1 MAQTT
6 VSGQAHIKFIR
17 QGDSIST
24 ILIATK
30 ALMQFVN
37 DDTGAVNPDWT
48 VASNQPTVYPRIVSQ
63 LTGTVVTSA
72 SNPVWKVDG
81 TTLSFGS
88 NNKTT
93 DGSYE
98 STSYSIGGGSVP
110 ALKICKNVMKD
121 ATQNKLISFSCTVAT
136 GGITSNI
143 TADITITRG
152 ESAGE
157 VYTGYISATNG
168 GVVDDTNP
176 STTLTATLLK
186 GGETVS
192 TGVSYA
198 WYYNTPSDTDAERDN
213 WQPVS
218 GTSKSLTVSR
228 DDIDTVK
235 TYKCDFTVS
244 GSVVTSAFFDV
255 RDDSDPL
262 YIIPN
267 PNQREEVL
275 SSYQQSITYTPLVR
289 RRGQSSNESGWSFQY
304 VLSNV
309 KGSTVRTASGNSIT
323 VQYPEILEEGCDLD
337 LFITATK

>member
-37 DDTGAVNPDWT
+37 NDTGAVTPDWT
-48 VASNQPTVYPRIVSQ
+48 VSANQPVIYPRIVSQ
-63 LTGTVVTSA
+63 LTGTAVTAVS
-72 SNPVWKVDG
+72 SPSWSVDG
-81 TTLSFGS
+81 TKLTFGTG
-88 NNKTT
+88 NKTS
-93 DGSYE
+93 DGNYE
-98 STSYSIGGGSVP
+98 STTYAMGGGSVP
-110 ALKICKNVMKD
+110 ALRICKNVMKD
-121 ATQNKLISFSCTVAT
+121 ATQNKTVTFSGNVST
-136 GGITSNI
+136 GGVTSTV
-143 TADITITRG
+143 TADIAVTRG

-168 GVVDDTNP
+168 GVTDDTNP

-186 GGETVS
+186 GGETVAS
-192 TGVSYA
+192 GVTYK
-198 WYYNTPSDTDAERDN
+198 WYYNTPSDTDADKDN
-213 WQPVS
+213 WQPVT
-218 GTSKSLTVSR
+218 GTSKTLTVTR
-228 DDIDTVK
+228 DDIDTVR
-235 TYKCDFTVS
+235 TYKCDFTVG
-244 GSVVTSAFFDV
+244 GSVVASAFFDV

-267 PNQREEVL
+267 PDQKEEVL
-275 SSYQQSITYTPLVR
+275 SSYQQSIKYSPLVR

-304 VLSNV
+304 VLSDV
-309 KGSTVRTASGNSIT
+309 KGSTVRTASGSSIT
-323 VQYPEILEEGCDLD
+323 VQYAEILEEGCDLD